1 MTFTSTTSPPG
12 TQRDT
17 AGFIRTPVLAVTEVR
32 WAAAATAL
40 FLAGLAAQL
49 FGAPAWLFWALYLAC
64 YAVGGW
70 ESALDGLRALKGKT
84 LDVDLL
90 MIVAALGAAAIGQI
104 FDGALL
110 IVIFATSGALEAVLT
125 KRTADSIRGLL
136 DLAPETATR
145 IDISGEERRVYA
157 ADLRIDDIV
166 VVRPGERIPGDGTI
180 VDGSSDIDQSSITGE
195 SVPVFRSVGDDV
207 FAGTITG
214 TGTVRV
220 RIDVD
225 PTETV
230 IARIVTMVERASATK
245 ANKQLF
251 IEKVEQ
257 YYSSG
262 VVVAT
267 AAVFAIPMLFGSD
280 LQSALLRAMT
290 FMIVASPC
298 AVVLATMPPLL
309 AAMATAGRHG
319 ILIKSA
325 VVLEQLRLTDVVA
338 FDKTGTLTEGTPR
351 VDRIDTAA
359 ELRQDE
365 VLGVAAAAEMGSEH
379 PIGAAIVDYA
389 RNRGISIPPASQFE
403 STPGVGVR
411 AYVGGRL
418 VDVTKPSVSELD
430 STLQEIVDD
439 REAAGMTV
447 VIVWIEHRPVGIIGV
462 VDTIRPGAVSAVADL
477 ERVTGHPAVLLT
489 GDNRS
494 AAEAAARRTG
504 ITDVRAGLLPHDKAD
519 AVTELQARGSQREGG
534 KAHPVLVV
542 GDGVNDAPALA
553 AADTGVAMG
562 RKGSDLALDT
572 ADAVLVRDDLGTLA
586 TVIDLSRRAH
596 RIVVANLVIA
606 AAFIVVLV
614 AWDLIG
620 TLPLPIGVAGHET
633 STVIVALNGMRLLS
647 SRAWRVRGADR
658 SGAIRSEA
666 VTDQT

>member
-1 MTFTSTTSPPG
+1 MTIDTTSPPEA
-12 TQRDT
+12 QRDT
-17 AGFIRTPVLAVTEVR
+17 PGHVRTPLLAVSEVR
-32 WAAAATAL
+32 WALAATAL

-49 FGAPAWLFWALYLAC
+49 SGAPSWLFWALYLAC

-70 ESALDGLRALKGKT
+70 ESALDGLHALKDKT

-125 KRTADSIRGLL
+125 RRTADSIRGLL
-136 DLAPETATR
+136 DLAPETATI
-145 IDISGEERRVYA
+145 IDTDGDERRVDA
-157 ADLRIDDIV
+157 ADLRIGDIV
-166 VVRPGERIPGDGTI
+166 LVRPGEHIPGDGVI
-180 VDGSSDIDQSSITGE
+180 VDSSSDIDQSSITGE
-195 SVPVFRSVGDDV
+195 SVPVFKTSGDNV
-207 FAGTITG
+207 FAGTVNG
-214 TGTVRV
+214 TGAVRL

-225 PTETV
+225 SSETV
-230 IARIVTMVERASATK
+230 VARIVAMVERASATK

-262 VVVAT
+262 IVAAT

-319 ILIKSA
+319 VLIKSA

-351 VDRIDTAA
+351 VDRVEAIAGFS
-359 ELRQDE
+359 EDE
-365 VLGVAAAAEMGSEH
+365 VLGVAAAAEVGSEN

-389 RNRGISIPPASQFE
+389 RSRGNTAADATEFE
-403 STPGVGVR
+403 SAPGVGVR
-411 AYVGGRL
+411 AHLDGQAVA
-418 VDVTKPSVSELD
+418 VTKPVASELD
-430 STLQEIVDD
+430 STIRRIVDEC
-439 REAAGMTV
+439 EAAGMTAV
-447 VIVWIEHRPVGIIGV
+447 LVWVEHRPVGVIGV
-462 VDTIRPGAVSAVADL
+462 VDTLRPGTEQAVVDL
-477 ERVTGHPAVLLT
+477 EAVTGHGAVLLT
-489 GDNRS
+489 GDNHS
-494 AAEAAARRTG
+494 AAQDAARRSG
-504 ITDVRAGLLPHDKAD
+504 IADVRSGLLPEDKAD
-519 AVTELQARGSQREGG
+519 AVAELQARGSLREGG
-534 KAHPVLVV
+534 TPYRVLLV

-562 RKGSDLALDT
+562 RRGSDLALDT
-572 ADAVLVRDDLGTLA
+572 ADAVLIRDDLGALA

-596 RIVVANLVIA
+596 RIVVANLLIA
-606 AAFIVVLV
+606 GAFIVVLV

-647 SRAWRVRGADR
+647 SRAWRVRGAARPGED
-658 SGAIRSEA
+658 RSEA
-666 VTDQT
+666 VPDQP

>member
-1 MTFTSTTSPPG
+1 MTIDTTSAPRA
-12 TQRDT
+12 QRDT
-17 AGFIRTPVLAVTEVR
+17 PGVIRTSPLAVTEVR
-32 WAAAATAL
+32 WALTATAL
-40 FLAGLAAQL
+40 FLTGLAAQL
-49 FGAPAWLFWALYLAC
+49 SGAPEWLFWALYLAC

-125 KRTADSIRGLL
+125 RRTADSIRGLL
-136 DLAPETATR
+136 DLAPETATT
-145 IDISGEERRVYA
+145 IDTSGDERRVDA
-157 ADLRIDDIV
+157 ADLHIDDIV
-166 VVRPGERIPGDGTI
+166 IVRPGERIPGDGMI
-180 VDGSSDIDQSSITGE
+180 VDGNSDIDQSSITGE
-195 SVPVFRSVGDDV
+195 SIPVFKSVGDDV
-207 FAGTITG
+207 FAGTING
-214 TGTVRV
+214 TGSIRV
-220 RIDVD
+220 RITVG
-225 PTETV
+225 PSETV
-230 IARIVTMVERASATK
+230 VARIVAMVERASATK
-245 ANKQLF
+245 AKKQLF

-267 AAVFAIPMLFGSD
+267 AAVFAIPMLFGSE

-325 VVLEQLRLTDVVA
+325 VVLEQLRLSDVVA

-351 VDRIDTAA
+351 VDRIDAVTG
-359 ELRQDE
+359 LNQDE
-365 VLGVAAAAEMGSEH
+365 VLRVAAAAEMGSEH
-379 PIGAAIVDYA
+379 PIGAAIVDFA
-389 RNRGISIPPASQFE
+389 RIRGISVPVASGFE
-403 STPGVGVR
+403 STPGAGVSAHLDGR
-411 AYVGGRL
+411 AIA
-418 VDVTKPSVSELD
+418 VTKPIVAELG
-430 STLQEIVDD
+430 SPTKRIVDEC
-439 REAAGMTV
+439 EAAGMTV
-447 VIVWIEHRPVGIIGV
+447 VLVWIERRPVGVIGL
-462 VDTIRPGAVSAVADL
+462 VDTVRPGAWTAVAEI
-477 ERVTGHPAVLLT
+477 ERITGNPAVLLT

-494 AAEAAARRTG
+494 AALNVAERTG
-504 ITDVRAGLLPHDKAD
+504 IRDVHAGLLPDDKAD
-519 AVTELQARGSQREGG
+519 AVTELQARGSQRGDG
-534 KAHPVLVV
+534 TPYRVLVV

-553 AADTGVAMG
+553 AADIGVAMG
-562 RKGSDLALDT
+562 RTGSDLALDT
-572 ADAVLVRDDLGTLA
+572 ADAVLVRDDLGALA
-586 TVIDLSRRAH
+586 SVIDLSRRAH

-606 AAFIVVLV
+606 ATFIVVLI

-647 SRAWRVRGADR
+647 SRAWRVHGADR
-658 SGAIRSEA
+658 SEA
-666 VTDQT
+666 VADQS